1 MNISNHL
8 PCLRQSVMALAIL
21 GAFGAAHAADPDL
34 AAYLKPSSTASIGIG
49 AVSGDAADRAIFG
62 QYNGLRENRL
72 YALFDLDYVTRDDA
86 TGTWTVARVQD
97 LGRSDRD
104 LALLREKQGDWKMS
118 LGYSELER
126 AYPRTINT
134 GMSGAGSTTPTVAR
148 LATPGSG
155 ADVDLKTTRKAAT
168 MAFEK
173 WVGPSLQFE
182 ANFKNEEK
190 TGARLWGRGYD
201 CASYVCGSSSAAAIN
216 QAAFV
221 KNALLLLPE
230 PISSITKQIDARVNF
245 RDDKLLLS
253 LGYYGSFYNNA
264 YGSLNPAVP
273 NVFNNGLGA
282 PLPGY
287 PAVTGA
293 IIPGGGMS
301 LQNVLQTPMA
311 LPPDN
316 QAHQLYLD
324 GNYALAPKTRVNFK
338 LGYSYAT
345 QNDNFAAN
353 GLGDAPA
360 GVASLHGRVASSL
373 AQVGLSARPLDKLS
387 VTANARYE
395 KKDDRTP
402 EALYS
407 VEPLSVVPATNP
419 ASFTTNGAFW
429 NNSNTSA
436 TKVAGKLEASYRLPA
451 DFRATLGM
459 DYSRI
464 ERAVPVSIAEEKVA
478 GLGALRKKNDETGYR
493 LELRRSLSETLNGAL
508 AYSTSKRGGSDWTT
522 LSQLNPAT
530 PGISAANLLL
540 LKLYCGGVSCYGQQL
555 PDSSIVGMSANT
567 PFPLSQTDVKRDK
580 WKLSADWN
588 PTERLSLQVVLENG
602 RDRNTA
608 AFNEV
613 AGGKG
618 WRDSLVALYSLDAA
632 YAVSENWKLS
642 AYGSHSDQTQHVNH
656 STGYQADLNNLN
668 DAAGLSLDGK
678 LSSVIDIGAA
688 LSYLKDANRYGLG
701 AASGTAGTLPATLTV
716 VAPSAAN
723 LAQAV
728 IGLPDATFR
737 QLGLKLYGR
746 YAVKKNADLRLDLV
760 HQRVRFTEWQW
771 ASNGVPFVYAD
782 NTSVTMRGEQNVTFI
797 GLSYICKF

>member
-1 MNISNHL
+1 MNIYHL
-8 PCLRQSVMALAIL
+8 PRLRQSVMALAIV
-21 GAFGAAHAADPDL
+21 GAFGAAHADDL
-34 AAYLKPSSTASIGIG
+34 AAYLKPSSTVSIGAG

-62 QYNGLRENRL
+62 QYNGLRENRG
-72 YALFDLDYVTRDDA
+72 YVLFDLDYVTRDDA
-86 TGTWTVARVQD
+86 TGTWTAARVQD
-97 LGRSDRD
+97 LGLSNR
-104 LALLREKQGDWKMS
+104 ALSALREKQGDWKVS
-118 LGYSELER
+118 VGYSELER
-126 AYPRTINT
+126 IYPRTINT
-134 GMSGAGSTTPTVAR
+134 GMSDIGTTTPLVAR

-155 ADVDLKTTRKAAT
+155 ADVDLKTTRKATT
-168 MAFEK
+168 MEFEK

-190 TGARLWGRGYD
+190 SGARLWGRGYD
-201 CASYVCGSSSAAAIN
+201 CASYVCGSSSTTAIS
-216 QAAFV
+216 QSAFV
-221 KNALLLLPE
+221 KNALLMVPE
-230 PISSITKQIDARVNF
+230 PISSTTKQIDAKANF
-245 RDDKLLLS
+245 RTEKLLLS
-253 LGYYGSFYNNA
+253 LGYYGSFYNNN
-264 YGSLNPAVP
+264 YGSLNPIVP

-345 QNDNFAAN
+345 QNDNFAAS

-360 GVASLHGRVASSL
+360 GVTSLHGRVASTL
-373 AQVGLSARPLDKLS
+373 AQVGLSTRPLDKVS

-407 VEPLSVVPATNP
+407 VEPLAVVPATSP
-419 ASFTTNGAFW
+419 ASFTNAGAFW
-429 NNSNTSA
+429 NNSNTSS
-436 TKVAGKLEASYRLPA
+436 TRVAAKLEASYRLPA
-451 DFRATLGM
+451 DFRATLGA
-459 DYSRI
+459 DYNRL
-464 ERAVPVSIAEEKVA
+464 EREVPVTIAEEKVA
-478 GLGALRKKNDETGYR
+478 GLGALRRQNNETGYR
-493 LELRRSLSETLNGAL
+493 LELRRGLSETLNGAI

-530 PGISAANLLL
+530 PGISATNLALINM
-540 LKLYCGGVSCYGQQL
+540 YCGGVSCYGQQI
-555 PDSSIVGMSANT
+555 PASSIVGMSANT
-567 PFPLSQTDVKRDK
+567 PFPMSMTDVQRDK

-588 PTERLSLQVVLENG
+588 PTERLSLQLVLENG
-602 RDRNTA
+602 RDKNTT

-632 YAVSENWKLS
+632 YAVSDNWKLS
-642 AYGSHSDQTQHVNH
+642 AYGSYSDQTQHVNH
-656 STGYQADLNNLN
+656 STGYKADLNNRN
-668 DAAGLSLDGK
+668 DAAGLSLEGK
-678 LSSVIDIGAA
+678 LNAVMDIGAT
-688 LSYLKDANRYGLG
+688 LSYLKDANRYGLD
-701 AASGTAGTLPATLTV
+701 ASSGTSGTLPGPLTA

-723 LAQAV
+723 LAQAA

-746 YAVKKNADLRLDLV
+746 YAVGKNAALRLDLV
-760 HQRVRFTEWQW
+760 HQRVKFSEWQW
-771 ASNGVPFVYAD
+771 SSAGVPFLYAD
-782 NTSVTMRGEQNVTFI
+782 NTTVTMQGEQNVTFV
-797 GLSYICKF
+797 GLSYVVKF